1 MLRTVEKGPSFPYG
15 KLDPWHLH
23 AVLVDSDQ
31 LTVSVTSST
40 KKSLINDGSV
50 VPWKYTLTA

>member
-1 MLRTVEKGPSFPYG
+1 MPGAMEKGPSFQYRKPG
-15 KLDPWHLH
+15 PGHLH
-23 AVLVDSDQ
+23 AVLADPDQ

-40 KKSLINDGSV
+40 KKSLINDVSV